1 MEYGIVAVKRTWL
14 MRTNSEIW
22 LAELGENVAE
32 YAVLLA
38 LILVLMIG
46 AVRLIGVNTTNVFS
60 RTADSIEHHPDVD

>member
-1 MEYGIVAVKRTWL
+1 
-14 MRTNSEIW
+14 
-22 LAELGENVAE
+22 LGEVGQNVAE

>member
-1 MEYGIVAVKRTWL
+1 MEYGTVAVKRTGV
-14 MRTNSEIW
+14 MRTKSQIW
-22 LAELGENVAE
+22 LGEVGQNVAE

-60 RTADSIEHHPDVD
+60 RTADSIEHHPDAD